1 MMRIYGIYKVKEKY
15 EQFILGREQLL
26 YDLLKGN
33 SEHAQNMKE
42 VQYLCECIEQNI
54 VEEMIISKLSAVF
67 ETIKCEANRYE
78 LTHTVKGTIII
89 NFSPYCLTVECL
101 GSRML
106 DLDLFVS
113 LSEINRYFFAVMET
127 KNEWGWLKPVK
138 FERQKLKK
146 PLVF

>member
-1 MMRIYGIYKVKEKY
+1 MMRIYGIYKVKKKHEH
-15 EQFILGREQLL
+15 FILGREQLL

-33 SEHAQNMKE
+33 IEHEQNSKE
-42 VQYLCECIEQNI
+42 VHYLCESIEQKV
-54 VEEMIISKLSAVF
+54 VEEIIVSKLSEVF
-67 ETIKCEANRYE
+67 ETVKCDPNRYE

-89 NFSPYCLTVECL
+89 DFSPYCLTVKCL

-106 DLDLFVS
+106 DLDLFAS
-113 LSEINRYFFAVMET
+113 LSEIDRYFFAVMET
-127 KNEWGWLKPVK
+127 NKEWGWLKPVK